1 MANHIAFP
9 MAKEE
14 VLDFKVELK
23 IMPVAFSDSEGIVRC
38 VYVLR
43 ATPVNAAD
51 YVEVLS
57 GLQDK
62 VRRKLSEILCNGLML
77 HHKVTGL

>member
-1 MANHIAFP
+1 MANHIALP

-14 VLDFKVELK
+14 VLDCKVELK
-23 IMPVAFSDSEGIVRC
+23 IMPNAFSDSEGIVHC
-38 VYVLR
+38 EHVPR

-62 VRRKLSEILCNGLML
+62 VRRKLSEILCNGLIL
-77 HHKVTGL
+77 HHEVTGL